1 MAFAISCLGF
11 SFTSAT
17 MFHLNVKKMPALDA
31 DAVKKNIIPI
41 HFADNWN
48 DFWGFLYF
56 SNGLW
61 DFTGTSNTEDYTY
74 VVDVSPNG
82 MKYKCARQ
90 VKWFYYNAER
100 AERLRPID
108 KETWSGVDTIK
119 TLDTKWGLFTRCES
133 EWFLAQLAWCESAA
147 QAGTQDYNECEAAAR
162 AGHEG
167 DSYWYYWMVEQTY
180 PKDSDQNFSL
190 VAWVNYDTSTNFVTI
205 TNNTELVPTFIR
217 FGNKYPAGFVYDPN
231 WWVGFVWCK
240 VRSGF
245 LADDSI
251 KKILSHVTAPGYLDN
266 IFVFDE
272 NEIKYSQTDVQV
284 DCSDTVWDPL
294 LWIVIEW
301 IVWLWERGGASN
313 LNVVWNEMDKKM
325 QYFSTANINE
335 SSLINYAKKK
345 AEVLCRW
352 KWTTSYPSND
362 DTVVCR
368 DSDRWVS
375 PDWRTYIIKNGS
387 VSISPT
393 SNASSNDY
401 YDVFVMD
408 GNLIIGETSTTPK
421 FVFTTQGFVDKDTTP
436 AAFSGAVKAAGSSYA
451 WKDAAVGPLIK
462 WNFVVNWKIKGDSSV
477 DRDKGWD
484 GDKLQYKY
492 FMYWKVTTQD
502 DFGTLLD
509 TFQWRCNNWIATDWT
524 YCPRSFKV
532 NWSYEN
538 WWLNPYEVASLVI
551 IDQNYPSKIFN

>member
-1 MAFAISCLGF
+1 
-11 SFTSAT
+11 
-17 MFHLNVKKMPALDA
+17 
-31 DAVKKNIIPI
+31 
-41 HFADNWN
+41 
-48 DFWGFLYF
+48 
-56 SNGLW
+56 
-61 DFTGTSNTEDYTY
+61 
-74 VVDVSPNG
+74 

-100 AERLRPID
+100 AERLWPID

-133 EWFLAQLAWCESAA
+133 EWFLKALEDCENLA
-147 QAGTQDYNECEAAAR
+147 QAGKQDYSKCESGAR
-162 AGHEG
+162 AGHEW

-190 VAWVNYDTSTNFVTI
+190 IAWVNYDTNTNFVTI

-240 VRSGF
+240 VRSGS

-251 KKILSHVTAPGYLDN
+251 KKILSRVTAPGYLDN
-266 IFVFDE
+266 IFEFDE
-272 NEIKYSQTDVQV
+272 NEIVYKSDPSNPEVKV

-325 QYFSTANINE
+325 RYITTANINE

-352 KWTTSYPSND
+352 KWDNYSSN
-362 DTVVCR
+362 DTVVCKNTP
-368 DSDRWVS
+368 SGWVS
-375 PDWRTYIIKNGS
+375 ADWKTYIIRQWN

-401 YDVFVMD
+401 YDVFLMD

-436 AAFSGAVKAAGSSYA
+436 AAFSGAVKAAGSSYH
-451 WKDAAVGPLIK
+451 WNDAAVGPLIK

>member
-1 MAFAISCLGF
+1 VDDM
-11 SFTSAT
+11 SA
-17 MFHLNVKKMPALDA
+17 LNEAELKKSIL
-31 DAVKKNIIPI
+31 PI

-48 DFWGFLYF
+48 DSGWFFYF
-56 SNGLW
+56 SNGLGNYTW
-61 DFTGTSNTEDYTY
+61 TNNVSDYIYEVEVGTSRGESEY
-74 VVDVSPNG
+74 
-82 MKYKCARQ
+82 YKCARQ
-90 VKWFYYNAER
+90 VRWFYYNAER

-313 LNVVWNEMDKKM
+313 LNVVW
-325 QYFSTANINE
+325 
-335 SSLINYAKKK
+335 
-345 AEVLCRW
+345 
-352 KWTTSYPSND
+352 
-362 DTVVCR
+362 
-368 DSDRWVS
+368 
-375 PDWRTYIIKNGS
+375 
-387 VSISPT
+387 
-393 SNASSNDY
+393 
-401 YDVFVMD
+401 
-408 GNLIIGETSTTPK
+408 
-421 FVFTTQGFVDKDTTP
+421 
-436 AAFSGAVKAAGSSYA
+436 
-451 WKDAAVGPLIK
+451 
-462 WNFVVNWKIKGDSSV
+462 
-477 DRDKGWD
+477 
-484 GDKLQYKY
+484 
-492 FMYWKVTTQD
+492 
-502 DFGTLLD
+502 
-509 TFQWRCNNWIATDWT
+509 
-524 YCPRSFKV
+524 
-532 NWSYEN
+532 
-538 WWLNPYEVASLVI
+538 
-551 IDQNYPSKIFN
+551 